1 MYGNYTGQGVR
12 KRDPEK
18 YASVVRA
25 LKHGLSINQCS
36 KVFKLDKD
44 TVGAICVRE
53 LGSGGMRRATEN
65 NLRLLAHKASTDL
78 IEDMDKISPAQK
90 GIIMGITLDK
100 LERADSRR
108 EQPTSLTQN
117 NININ
122 ATPNITPA
130 AVREFFDSLRG
141 ASKTID
147 ITTEEEEEDAPDS
160 NH

>member
-18 YASVVRA
+18 YDSVVRA

-141 ASKTID
+141 ASRTID
-147 ITTEEEEEDAPDS
+147 ITTDEEEEDAPDS